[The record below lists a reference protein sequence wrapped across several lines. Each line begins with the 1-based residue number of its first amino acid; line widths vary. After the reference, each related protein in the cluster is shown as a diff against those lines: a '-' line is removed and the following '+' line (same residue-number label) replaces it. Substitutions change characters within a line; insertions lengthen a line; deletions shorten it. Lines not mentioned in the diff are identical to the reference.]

1 MQDWYQED
9 NKLRILKGSQNGL
22 KVVVP
27 AFFRKERKE
36 ESELRRL
43 FLRKKNPKTKKYS
56 KLLIYYAF
64 LSILLFL

>member
-36 ESELRRL
+36 ESELR
-43 FLRKKNPKTKKYS
+43 
-56 KLLIYYAF
+56 
-64 LSILLFL
+64 